1 MRRVENGMFVMV
13 DMKTPGGVHPRVG
26 NHLLDMAPASIGVFR
41 LYGTATPCTEKD
53 RGENREDTEQFHRGS
68 LHQPQGGDFPCGN
81 LDESANIPVF
91 LSVHSDVEKGGL
103 ERAKRGRT
111 LTPPNSK
118 TIPT

>member
-1 MRRVENGMFVMV
+1 MTCFGVEFAV
-13 DMKTPGGVHPRVG
+13 DKS
-26 NHLLDMAPASIGVFR
+26 PA
-41 LYGTATPCTEKD
+41 
-53 RGENREDTEQFHRGS
+53 
-68 LHQPQGGDFPCGN
+68 
-81 LDESANIPVF
+81 SANIPVF